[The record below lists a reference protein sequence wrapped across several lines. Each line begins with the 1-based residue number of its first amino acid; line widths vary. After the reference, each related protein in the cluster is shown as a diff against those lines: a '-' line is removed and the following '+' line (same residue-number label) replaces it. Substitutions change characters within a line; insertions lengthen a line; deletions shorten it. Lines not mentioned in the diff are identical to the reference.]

1 MSPPSVFNFFTAAPG
16 MYVNGLNTAV
26 SYAKDME
33 VIEYDYEEV
42 VKDRNEAKQ
51 KDTKRK
57 LSLFRRLF
65 G

>member
-1 MSPPSVFNFFTAAPG
+1 VFNFFTAAPG
-16 MYVNGLNTAV
+16 TYVNGLNTAM

-42 VKDRNEAKQ
+42 VRYRKETQQ
-51 KDTKRK
+51 KETKRK